1 MAIATLPRLTEAQ
14 IRKLATEQSFQRGDR
29 YYQQGRILNPMRQAT
44 VLWADCQGSELYQP
58 RVTLGKQG
66 IVSADCTCPYD
77 WGGLCKHQV
86 ALLLAYIHQPD
97 IFHVVPPVS
106 EMLAARSREA
116 LIELV
121 ELMVQRYPN
130 LLSLVELSTAKPQP
144 GQALDL
150 SLYRRQAQ
158 RALRQEDMEAIATD
172 LQPLIDTANQLFQ
185 QDNWLWAGAL
195 NQMLLAEIT
204 ASYDDNLQAI
214 DYDGDVC
221 VVAQDAAEGLGKCL
235 AQAQSLD
242 SETRAIWLHTLLDA
256 VLQDIELGGIDYAY
270 PARDVLLQWATDAE
284 WEWVEDRIR
293 GEIQCSSSSRWTQE
307 ALVRLLADRQKQ
319 QGSDDTARNLI
330 HELGSPEQRAF
341 LMVEEGKIEAA
352 MAIARQNFT
361 HLPGLMLQFADAL
374 VVAHANTQAVELV
387 SQLAQQEKSRGHY
400 QQWLTKYYQEYGD
413 PQTALSWQQQIFW
426 DSPSLEGYKQLQE
439 LGQKAGTWEQLR
451 HNILQ
456 KLQQKKQL
464 LLLTHIAF
472 YEKNIERVLE
482 LFPQLKEWEQSRFR
496 QPLAQAI
503 ETTHPQM
510 SIALYKQLATR
521 AIEQKNRHAY
531 REAIQHLQRVKAV
544 CEACNTQADWTEYV
558 AQLRSQY
565 STLRALHD
573 ELSKAKL

>member
-29 YYQQGRILNPMRQAT
+29 YYQQGRILNPMRQNA

-58 RVTLGKQG
+58 RITLGKQG
-66 IVSADCTCPYD
+66 VVSADCTCPYD

-86 ALLLAYIHQPD
+86 ALLLAYVHQPD
-97 IFHVVPPVS
+97 TFHVVPPVS
-106 EMLAARSREA
+106 EMLASRSRED

-130 LLSLVELSTAKPQP
+130 LLSLVELSTAQPQP

-150 SLYRRQAQ
+150 SIYRRQAQ
-158 RALRQEDMEAIATD
+158 RALRQDDMEAIATD

-185 QDNWLWAGAL
+185 TDNWLWAGAL
-195 NQMLLAEIT
+195 YQMLLAEIT

-221 VVAQDAAEGLGKCL
+221 VVAQDAAEGLGKCI
-235 AQAQSLD
+235 AQAQTLD
-242 SETRAIWLHTLLDA
+242 AETRSIWLHTLLDG
-256 VLQDIELGGIDYAY
+256 VLKDLELGGIDYAY
-270 PARDVLLQWATDAE
+270 AAREALLESATDAE

-293 GEIQCSSSSRWTQE
+293 GEIQRSRSSWTQD
-307 ALVRLLADRQKQ
+307 ALVSLLADRSKQ
-319 QGSDDTARNLI
+319 QGSNDTARNLI

-341 LMVEEGKIEAA
+341 LLVEEGKIETA
-352 MAIARQNFT
+352 MAIARENFT

-374 VVAHANTQAVELV
+374 LAAHANTQAVELIA
-387 SQLAQQEKSRGHY
+387 QLAKQEKARGHY

-413 PQTALSWQQQIFW
+413 PQTALNWQQQIFW
-426 DSPSLEGYKQLQE
+426 DSPSLEGYKQLQNI
-439 LGQKAGTWEQLR
+439 GQKAGTWEQLR
-451 HNILQ
+451 DNVVQ
-456 KLQQKKQL
+456 KLQQHKQL

-472 YEKNIERVLE
+472 YEQNIERVLE
-482 LFPQLKEWEQSRFR
+482 LFPQLKQWEQSRFR
-496 QPLAQAI
+496 QPLAHAI

-510 SIALYKQLATR
+510 AIALYQQLATR
-521 AIEQKNRHAY
+521 AIEQRNRPAY
-531 REAIQHLQRVKAV
+531 REAVQHLQRVKAI
-544 CEACNTQADWTEYV
+544 CESSSIANWTEYIT
-558 AQLRSQY
+558 QLRSQY
-565 STLRALHD
+565 PTLRALHD

>member
-29 YYQQGRILNPMRQAT
+29 YYQQGRILNPMRQES

-58 RVTLGKQG
+58 RITLGKQG

-86 ALLLAYIHQPD
+86 ALLLAYVHQPD
-97 IFHVVPPVS
+97 TFHVVPSVS
-106 EMLAARSREA
+106 EMLAARSRED

-121 ELMVQRYPN
+121 ELMVQRHPS
-130 LLSLVELSTAKPQP
+130 LLSLVELSTAQPQP

-150 SLYRRQAQ
+150 SIYRRQAQ

-195 NQMLLAEIT
+195 YQMLLAEIT
-204 ASYDDNLQAI
+204 ASYDDNLRSI
-214 DYDGDVC
+214 DYDGDIC
-221 VVAQDAAEGLGKCL
+221 IVAQDAAEGLGKCL
-235 AQAQSLD
+235 AQAGSLD
-242 SETRAIWLHTLLDA
+242 LETRAIWLHTLLDA
-256 VLQDIELGGIDYAY
+256 ELKDTELGGIDYAY
-270 PARDVLLQWATDAE
+270 PARDALLQWATDAE
-284 WEWVEDRIR
+284 WEWVEDRVR
-293 GEIQCSSSSRWTQE
+293 GEIQRSSSDRWTRDV
-307 ALVRLLADRQKQ
+307 LVRLLADRQKQ
-319 QGSDDTARNLI
+319 RGSNETARNLI

-341 LMVEEGKIEAA
+341 LLVEEGKIETA
-352 MAIARQNFT
+352 MAIARQHFT

-374 VVAHANTQAVELV
+374 LAAHATTQAVELIA
-387 SQLAQQEKSRGHY
+387 QLAKQEKSWGYR
-400 QQWLTKYYQEYGD
+400 QWLTKYYQECGD
-413 PQTALSWQQQIFW
+413 PQTALNWQQQIFW
-426 DSPSLEGYKQLQE
+426 DSPSLDGYKQLQDI
-439 LGQKAGTWEQLR
+439 GQKAGTWEQLR
-451 HNILQ
+451 DDLLQ
-456 KLQQKKQL
+456 TLQQKKQL

-482 LFPQLKEWEQSRFR
+482 LFPQLKDWEQSGFR
-496 QPLAQAI
+496 QPLAKAI
-503 ETTHPQM
+503 ETSHPQM
-510 SIALYKQLATR
+510 AIALYKQLATR
-521 AIEQKNRHAY
+521 AIEQKNRNAY

-544 CEACNTQADWTEYV
+544 CESCNTLSDWTEYI

-565 STLRALHD
+565 PTLRALHD

>member
-1 MAIATLPRLTEAQ
+1 MAIAVLPRLTEAQ
-14 IRKLATEQSFQRGDR
+14 IRKLATEPSFQRGDR
-29 YYQQGRILNPMRQAT
+29 YYQQGRILNPMRQDA

-66 IVSADCTCPYD
+66 VVSADCTCPYD

-86 ALLLAYIHQPD
+86 ALLLAYVHQPD
-97 IFHVVPPVS
+97 TFHVVPPVS
-106 EMLAARSREA
+106 EMLASRSRED

-130 LLSLVELSTAKPQP
+130 LLSLVELSTAQPQP

-150 SLYRRQAQ
+150 SIYRRQAQ

-172 LQPLIDTANQLFQ
+172 LQPLMDTADQLLQ

-195 NQMLLAEIT
+195 YQMLLAEIT

-221 VVAQDAAEGLGKCL
+221 VVAQDAADGLGKCL
-235 AQAQSLD
+235 AQARSLD

-256 VLQDIELGGIDYAY
+256 VLKDMELGGIDYAY
-270 PARDVLLQWATDAE
+270 AARDALLESATGAE

-293 GEIQCSSSSRWTQE
+293 GEVQSSSSDRWTRD

-319 QGSDDTARNLI
+319 QGSNDSARNLI

-341 LMVEEGKIEAA
+341 LLVEEGKIETA
-352 MAIARQNFT
+352 MAIARQHFT

-374 VVAHANTQAVELV
+374 VVAHAQTQAVELIA
-387 SQLAQQEKSRGHY
+387 QLAQQEQSRGY
-400 QQWLTKYYQEYGD
+400 REWLTKYYQEYGD
-413 PQTALSWQQQIFW
+413 PQTALNWQQQIFW
-426 DSPSLEGYKQLQE
+426 DSPSLEGYKQLQK
-439 LGQKAGTWEQLR
+439 LGQKADTWEQLR
-451 HNILQ
+451 DNILQ
-456 KLQQKKQL
+456 KLQQHKQL

-472 YEKNIERVLE
+472 YEQNIERVLE

-496 QPLAQAI
+496 QPLAKAI

-510 SIALYKQLATR
+510 AIALYQQLATR
-521 AIEQKNRHAY
+521 AIEQKNRPAY
-531 REAIQHLQRVKAV
+531 QEAVQHLQRVKTI
-544 CEACNTQADWTEYV
+544 CESCHTLADWTAYIT
-558 AQLRSQY
+558 QLRSQY
-565 STLRALHD
+565 PTLRALHD
-573 ELSKAKL
+573 ELFKAKL

>member
-1 MAIATLPRLTEAQ
+1 MAIATLARLTEAQ

-29 YYQQGRILNPMRQAT
+29 YYRQGRILNSMRQDL

-66 IVSADCTCPYD
+66 VVSADCTCPYD

-97 IFHVVPPVS
+97 TFHAIPPLS
-106 EMLAARSREA
+106 EMLATRSRED

-121 ELMVQRYPN
+121 ELMVQRYPS
-130 LLSLVELSTAKPQP
+130 LLSLVELSTAQPQP
-144 GQALDL
+144 GKALDL
-150 SLYRRQAQ
+150 SIYRRQAQ

-172 LQPLIDTANQLFQ
+172 LQPLIDTAKQLFQ
-185 QDNWLWAGAL
+185 QNNWLWAGAL
-195 NQMLLAEIT
+195 YQMLLAEIT

-221 VVAQDAAEGLGKCL
+221 VIAQDAAEGLGKCL

-242 SETRAIWLHTLLDA
+242 TETRAIWLHTLLDA
-256 VLQDIELGGIDYAY
+256 VLQDVELGGIDFAY
-270 PARDVLLQWATDAE
+270 PARDVLLQWATDSE
-284 WEWVEDRIR
+284 WEWIEDRVR
-293 GEIQCSSSSRWTQE
+293 GEIQRSSSDRWTRD

-319 QGSDDTARNLI
+319 QGSNETASKLI
-330 HELGSPEQRAF
+330 YELGSPEQQAF
-341 LMVEEGKIEAA
+341 LLVEEGKIETA
-352 MAIARQNFT
+352 MAIASQHFT

-374 VVAHANTQAVELV
+374 LAVHATTQAVELIAH
-387 SQLAQQEKSRGHY
+387 LAQQEKSRGHY

-413 PQTALSWQQQIFW
+413 PQTALNWQQQTFW
-426 DSPSLEGYKQLQE
+426 DSPSLEGYKELQE
-439 LGQKAGTWEQLR
+439 LGQKVGTWEQLR
-451 HNILQ
+451 DNVLQ
-456 KLQQKKQL
+456 KLQQNKQL

-482 LFPQLKEWEQSRFR
+482 LFPQLKQWEQSRFR
-496 QPLAQAI
+496 QPLAKAI

-510 SIALYKQLATR
+510 AIALYKQLVTQ
-521 AIEQKNRHAY
+521 AIEQKSRSAY
-531 REAIQHLQRVKAV
+531 REAVQHLQRIKAV
-544 CEACNTQADWTEYV
+544 CESCDTQSDWTEYIT
-558 AQLRSQY
+558 QLRSQY
-565 STLRALHD
+565 TTLRALHD